1 VATTTTLSRRAS
13 EFAGVAVFAASL
25 IWLIALVTHEASDP
39 VWFFTA
45 GDTHRAS
52 NFVGLVGAFLSEV
65 SLQVLGYA
73 SYVVP
78 MVLRPVNVSW
88 LSTLVVPSGV

>member
-1 VATTTTLSRRAS
+1 MATTTTLSRRAS

-25 IWLIALVTHEASDP
+25 IWLIALVTHESSDP

-52 NFVGLVGAFLSEV
+52 MALPNFVRALVA
-65 SLQVLGYA
+65 
-73 SYVVP
+73 
-78 MVLRPVNVSW
+78 
-88 LSTLVVPSGV
+88 